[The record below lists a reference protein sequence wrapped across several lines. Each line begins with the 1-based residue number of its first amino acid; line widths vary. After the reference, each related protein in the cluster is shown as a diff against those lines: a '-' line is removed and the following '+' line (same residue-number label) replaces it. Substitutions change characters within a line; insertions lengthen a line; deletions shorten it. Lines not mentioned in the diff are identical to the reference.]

1 MKRWRPI
8 SRPAA
13 WLLLL
18 GALQSG
24 CLNLPREDRAPRRP
38 PDVSSIPDATPRE
51 EPRSRYGNPPSYE
64 VFGKTYRVMDS
75 AHGYRERGVASWY
88 GEKFHGRRTSSG
100 EPYDMYAMTA
110 AHKSLPLPTY
120 VQVTNLEN
128 RKSVIVKVNDRGPF
142 VHNRIIDLS
151 YTAASRLG
159 ILEAG
164 TGLVEVE
171 ALTGQLPTEVTIASA
186 SHAAPS
192 PEPAE
197 PRQLTT
203 VAQAHPQ
210 QAPVDLPMPAAAAD
224 AGPDKDQSLIFVQLG
239 AFADPLNAEA
249 LLGRLHARGF
259 EAARVTADPVQ
270 ERMVYRV
277 RIGPLS
283 SPDALAALD
292 ARLAAA
298 GISGYH
304 VARE

>member
-1 MKRWRPI
+1 MRRWLPT
-8 SRPAA
+8 SHPAA
-13 WLLLL
+13 WLLVL
-18 GALQSG
+18 AVLQSG

-38 PDVSSIPDATPRE
+38 PDVSSVPDATPRE

-75 AHGYRERGVASWY
+75 ADGYRERGVASWY

-120 VQVTNLEN
+120 VQITNLRN
-128 RKSVIVKVNDRGPF
+128 RKSVIVRVNDRGPF

-164 TGLVEVE
+164 TGLVEVT
-171 ALTGQLPTEVTIASA
+171 ALTGQRPAEITIVSA
-186 SHAAPS
+186 PPVQPAPS
-192 PEPAE
+192 EPTHSQPAPLEPPKPESI
-197 PRQLTT
+197 T
-203 VAQAHPQ
+203 
-210 QAPVDLPMPAAAAD
+210 AAVPSDGHTA
-224 AGPDKDQSLIFVQLG
+224 IFVQLG

-259 EAARVTADPVQ
+259 EAARVTADPVR

-277 RIGPLS
+277 RIGPLGG
-283 SPDALAALD
+283 PDALAALD
-292 ARLAAA
+292 ERLAAA

-304 VARE
+304 VAHE